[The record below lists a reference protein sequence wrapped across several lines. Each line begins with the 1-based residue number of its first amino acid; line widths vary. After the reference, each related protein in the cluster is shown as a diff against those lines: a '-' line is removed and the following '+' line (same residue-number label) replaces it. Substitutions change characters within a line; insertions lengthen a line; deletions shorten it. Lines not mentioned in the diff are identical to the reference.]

1 MSSPPSHEPE
11 IQTSR
16 SSEESEQLRN
26 LIDLVPRL
34 ESRVELLEK
43 ELSDTKQTL
52 GTAVLKLIKKI
63 KSEDKVGVEEKRRKL
78 WMKRMQRILQDC
90 LKGLVKYGST
100 PTAQVNTGS
109 TPTAQV
115 NPARVNTAEL
125 NTDQILA
132 EKLQQEEREQYSIED
147 RAKFLHDTIA
157 AQRKFLAEQRS
168 ATFVAIGSEEDE
180 RAIKKMNEQAVDK
193 ENEQKAES
201 IHEEIKEAEGAK
213 KRKLG
218 KLLEEFGDSDD
229 DDLVKS
235 DHEEGEKVRLECYE
249 DLLLSRFEDLK
260 IFYFEDRN
268 SRQSSKAQSEA
279 KEFSNAL
286 ADLGASIS
294 LMPLSLYKRL
304 GIRKLEPCNMFI
316 FPVDFV
322 ILDMVEDPRMPIIL
336 GRPLLATAH
345 ASVDIF
351 RKSISLEVGNEKVI
365 FKMRSTFTSTFE
377 SIRSIKTIENA
388 EENDILN
395 IKDDIFLYEACE
407 YNELLKIKPDIFS
420 YEINIQE
427 SYDANYRIMRE
438 MSVRTHWCEP
448 ITQFKNNKHHYWP
461 SCDPYGEVCDGGDN
475 IASENRNYWKSTNDN
490 ERNNLIWEGMSS
502 KDWIRVKYA
511 KICKNTQDKI
521 IRDYWRDEMEKEKED
536 NLEIQEEY
544 SSDDEEDLIGI
555 LDYLEPN
562 SYNGFTNCENE
573 SYNKRKCELLGMTYT
588 KAPPIIIEKAEITRY
603 ILGPDESYT
612 KVKILEIDGLLRTQE
627 NVADIRA
634 KIVSKVHNNNK
645 T

>member
-1 MSSPPSHEPE
+1 MNKFINETTKRHAEQDEWLKFFYQSTESSRNTHNKIIQDLDSRVKNLAKEVDERTSKEEPE
-11 IQTSR
+11 ECKVIYSADGIPLYIPFEYSPEEIEYFATHPKFSKLEEPKILKSEKKETLEAITETKQNVSHYIEPYEPPIPYPRRLEQHAEEALVNQTM
-16 SSEESEQLRN
+16 ESLKEIWINRPLLKEIRRTDN
-26 LIDLVPRL
+26 YAKYMKDLVA
-34 ESRVELLEK
+34 
-43 ELSDTKQTL
+43 DKQ
-52 GTAVLKLIKKI
+52 KF
-63 KSEDKVGVEEKRRKL
+63 EE
-78 WMKRMQRILQDC
+78 
-90 LKGLVKYGST
+90 
-100 PTAQVNTGS
+100 
-109 TPTAQV
+109 
-115 NPARVNTAEL
+115 
-125 NTDQILA
+125 
-132 EKLQQEEREQYSIED
+132 
-147 RAKFLHDTIA
+147 
-157 AQRKFLAEQRS
+157 
-168 ATFVAIGSEEDE
+168 
-180 RAIKKMNEQAVDK
+180 
-193 ENEQKAES
+193 
-201 IHEEIKEAEGAK
+201 EEIKMNPRCSAFLKNQFPPKEQDPGSFI
-213 KRKLG
+213 LPCSIG
-218 KLLEEFGDSDD
+218 K
-229 DDLVKS
+229 
-235 DHEEGEKVRLECYE
+235 
-249 DLLLSRFEDLK
+249 
-260 IFYFEDRN
+260 
-268 SRQSSKAQSEA
+268 Q
-279 KEFSNAL
+279 EFSNAL

-304 GIRKLEPCNMFI
+304 GIRKLEPCNMVIELADNSKRTAHGIVENLLIKIDKFI

-427 SYDANYRIMRE
+427 SYDEANYRIMRE
-438 MSVRTHWCEP
+438 MPVRTHWCEP
-448 ITQFKNNKHHYWP
+448 ITQFKNNKHHYWA

-502 KDWIRVKYA
+502 KDWIRVKYG

-536 NLEIQEEY
+536 NLEIQEECEENKDVAMLKAIY
-544 SSDDEEDLIGI
+544 DKLDDNWFQDSSDDEVDLIGI

-634 KIVSKVHNNNK
+634 KIVSEVHNNNK